1 MSVVFIEA
9 VFKSSFLLAAAAT
22 ANALLFRR
30 TSAAA
35 RHLVWMLAVVGLLLL
50 PVFSAALPTW
60 EIAIPVATSI
70 DPDMS
75 ASIRADQVSGPE
87 IVAGARAALPAAV
100 AATPKTPIN
109 SPATM
114 LFALY
119 VVGVFLL
126 LIRLAVER
134 WTIHRLAKRA
144 TEVSDPEW
152 TRLLLACARRMGV
165 RRPVRLMRSLER
177 TMPMAFG
184 SRRPAILIP
193 SVADMWSENR
203 RRAVLLHELAHVA
216 RRDCLAQLMA
226 AVACAAYWIHP
237 GVWWAARRL
246 RVERELACDD
256 RVLGAGT
263 HAREYAE
270 HLLELA
276 YTLSG
281 DRAPALAVSM
291 ARPRQVEGRMLAVL
305 DAARNRATPAFR
317 SHLAGVAIMGALLI
331 PLAAA
336 ETTVVPVKTAPVRNV
351 KGVNNESK
359 PAGQSREAAVGQPRI
374 PGTWEI
380 RPSATAGLVHLRL
393 NESGDSSYGSTIPAE
408 QLEGLSSARL
418 STANGPVQFSIRRD
432 AGTFSFEGTF
442 RSGVGAGMYTFT
454 PSASFPIE
462 FAKRGF
468 DRPTPADQYLLARDD
483 MGFAFLDELAA
494 QGYVRPN
501 LPQLVGIARHG
512 VDLSFLREM
521 GRLGYRFG
529 RVEALIAQRDHGVSP
544 QYIRELRAQG
554 LAALTADDLVR
565 ARDHGVSPQ
574 YVSELRNLGY
584 AELSLDALISARD
597 HGVSPEYVR
606 DLRQLDYRFTL
617 TELTKARDHGVS
629 AEYIRELTALGYT
642 RISLDELIRL
652 RDHGVTPKEVR
663 ELKKIGN
670 DHLTIDE
677 LVSLRDGVRSFS
689 DRLRRVHDHV
699 IRAIIHWTK

>member
-9 VFKSSFLLAAAAT
+9 VLKSSFLLAAAAA

-50 PVFSAALPTW
+50 PLFTAALPSW

-70 DPDMS
+70 DLDTAPAR
-75 ASIRADQVSGPE
+75 ASIRAGQVSIPE
-87 IVAGARAALPAAV
+87 TVAGARAALPAVA
-100 AATPKTPIN
+100 AATPNTPID
-109 SPATM
+109 SATTM

-134 WTIHRLAKRA
+134 STIHRLAKRA
-144 TEVSDPEW
+144 TEVTDPEW
-152 TRLLLACARRMGV
+152 TRLLFECARRMGV
-165 RRPVRLMRSLER
+165 RHPVRLMRSLER

-184 SRRPAILIP
+184 TRRPAILIP
-193 SVADMWSENR
+193 SIADTWSENR

-246 RVERELACDD
+246 RAERELACDD

-263 HAREYAE
+263 HACEYAE

-317 SHLAGVAIMGALLI
+317 SHLAGVAIMAALLV

-336 ETTVVPVKTAPVRNV
+336 ETTGVPAKTAPA
-351 KGVNNESK
+351 KGVNNERK
-359 PAGQSREAAVGQPRI
+359 PAGVEKTRI

-393 NESGDSSYGSTIPAE
+393 NESGDSSYGSTIPVE
-408 QLEGLSSARL
+408 QLEGLSPAL

-432 AGTFSFEGTF
+432 AGTFGFEGTF
-442 RSGVGAGMYTFT
+442 RAGVGAGMFTFT

-462 FAKRGF
+462 LAKRGF
-468 DRPTPADQYLLARDD
+468 DRPTPADQYLLARDNT
-483 MGFAFLDELAA
+483 GFAFLNELAA
-494 QGYVRPN
+494 QGYVRPD
-501 LPQLVGIARHG
+501 LPQLVRIAQHG
-512 VDLSFLREM
+512 VDLRFLREM

-544 QYIRELRAQG
+544 QYIGELRAQG
-554 LAALTADDLVR
+554 LAALKADDLVR

-574 YVSELRNLGY
+574 YVSQLRNLGY

-617 TELTKARDHGVS
+617 AELTKARDHGVS
-629 AEYIRELTALGYT
+629 VEYIRELTALGYT
-642 RISLDELIRL
+642 RMSLDDLIRL

-670 DHLTIDE
+670 DRLTIDE
-677 LVSLRDGVRSFS
+677 LVSLRDSVRSFS
-689 DRLRRVHDHV
+689 NHLRSVHNRV
-699 IRAIIHWTK
+699 IRAIIHWTKS